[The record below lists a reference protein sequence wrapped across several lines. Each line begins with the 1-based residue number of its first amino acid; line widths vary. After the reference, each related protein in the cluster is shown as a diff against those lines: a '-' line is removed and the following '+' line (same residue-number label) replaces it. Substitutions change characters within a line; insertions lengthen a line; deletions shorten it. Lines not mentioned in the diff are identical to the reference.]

1 MGSTTLGGGISGQT
15 RQGGNAAQRGGQE
28 HTGLAP
34 GVNRGQAPGSGQVA
48 SREGDPGRRRTQPHP
63 PGRHPV
69 RAQRQGAA
77 AEQQAAAAETVQHG
91 SMLAYLD
98 HHATT
103 PCDPRVLEAM
113 EPWWSSCFANPSSRL
128 YRPALEAA
136 AAVEIA
142 RERVAA
148 ALGVEARAVIFT
160 SGATEANNLAL
171 KGVAEAALE
180 RGERRRALVTLAT
193 EHRAV
198 LDPLH
203 WLGRHGFPLT
213 VLPVQPDGLVDLQRL
228 EAAIDADTL
237 LVSVMAANNEIGVLQ
252 DLQAIGRLC
261 RARGALLHC
270 DAAQAVGHIPLT
282 MAELGIDLLSLSGHK
297 LYGPKGA
304 GALLRGEGVA
314 LAPQQHG
321 GGQEH
326 GLRAGTLAVPLLVGL
341 GRAVELAM
349 ADLQERGARLGALR
363 QRLWDGLE
371 ALGGIR
377 LNGHP
382 RRRLPHN
389 LNITIDGVEGGRLQR
404 RLRRELAVSS
414 GSACSQGSPSH
425 VLAALGRSPVEAAAS
440 IRFGLGRGT
449 QEAEI
454 ERAINAVAAAL
465 AELRSTP

>member
-1 MGSTTLGGGISGQT
+1 
-15 RQGGNAAQRGGQE
+15 
-28 HTGLAP
+28 
-34 GVNRGQAPGSGQVA
+34 
-48 SREGDPGRRRTQPHP
+48 
-63 PGRHPV
+63 
-69 RAQRQGAA
+69 
-77 AEQQAAAAETVQHG
+77 
-91 SMLAYLD
+91 MLAYLD

-113 EPWWSSCFANPSSRL
+113 QPWWNDCFANPSSRL

-142 RERVAA
+142 RERIAA
-148 ALGVEARAVIFT
+148 ALAVEAQTVLFT

-180 RGERRRALVTLAT
+180 RGEQRRGLVTLAT

-198 LDPLH
+198 LDPLR
-203 WLGRHGFPLT
+203 WLHRHGFPLT
-213 VLPVQPDGLVDLQRL
+213 ILPVQADGLVDPQHL
-228 EAAIDADTL
+228 EEAIGPDTL

-261 RARGALLHC
+261 HARGALFHC
-270 DAAQAVGHIPLT
+270 DAAQAVGHMPLDV
-282 MAELGIDLLSLSGHK
+282 AALGVDLLSLSGHK
-297 LYGPKGA
+297 LYGPKGT
-304 GALLRGEGVA
+304 GALLVREGVD

-321 GGQEH
+321 GGQER

-341 GRAVELAM
+341 GEAVELAM
-349 ADLQERGARLGALR
+349 ADRAERGERLAMLR
-363 QRLWDGLE
+363 QRLWSGLE
-371 ALGGIR
+371 ALGGVR

-382 RRRLPHN
+382 ERRLAHN

-404 RLRRELAVSS
+404 LLRRELAVSS

-425 VLAALGRSPVEAAAS
+425 VLAALGRSPAEAAAS

-449 QEAEI
+449 SEAEVDQ
-454 ERAINAVAAAL
+454 AIHAVAAAL
-465 AELRSTP
+465 AELRRGP